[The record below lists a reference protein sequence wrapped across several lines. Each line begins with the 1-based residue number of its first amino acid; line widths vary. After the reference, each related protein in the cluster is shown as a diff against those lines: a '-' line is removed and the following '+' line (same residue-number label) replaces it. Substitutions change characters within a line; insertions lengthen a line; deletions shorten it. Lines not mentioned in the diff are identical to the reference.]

1 MKARKTLTLL
11 LLAALTF
18 AACKYDDSALWEQ
31 VNQNTEELAAQ
42 AARIAALEAWQAETN
57 TNIQALQTLLSTTD
71 YITAVTPVV
80 KDGVEVG
87 FTISFLNTPAI
98 TIYHGTKGD
107 KGDKGDTP
115 QIGAAQGDDGNWYWT
130 LNGEFLT
137 DTDGNPIRANGTQ
150 GGQGE
155 PGSDGDDAPLPQ
167 LATGAKLNEQQITT
181 DSQNKNIEPDAIYLS
196 VDGGKTWTRVSGED
210 GEKGD
215 TGDTGPKG
223 DSFFE
228 SVDTTNAD
236 YVTFKLADGST
247 FQVPRYTG
255 ISLTFNPTSLS
266 LLYDETKTIKCTA
279 EGSAEFTTDNLFIV
293 APAGWKADIAL
304 TRSASTGFTLTVTA
318 PADITSG
325 VATGEILVMLDNKK
339 GSTTIGRI
347 PVKTA
352 GGIVGTELKAD
363 GLTYGQIASL
373 INGRTDLTSVVLTNC
388 NLSSS
393 DWSAIRNNKSL
404 ETIDLGESTYNSV
417 SFYYMHSVV
426 GNSTL
431 QLLTVPDGVTTISER
446 AFYDCDKLTT
456 VTIPASVKEIWWE
469 SFKNCEAMTTFTIP
483 ADSKLTKIGKEAFVR
498 CYKLESIFIPATVTT
513 IDNMAF
519 SHCSKLTSITFAEG
533 SQLTKITYN
542 CFAYNEALPSINLPA
557 GVTSIEDYAFNHCT
571 SLKSITIP
579 DGVTSI
585 EDYAFWCCK
594 ALPSITLPAKL
605 ESIGEWA
612 FATCESLT
620 SINIPE
626 EVTSIG
632 NNAFAYCTSLTN
644 VTCLATTP
652 PSLGTDV
659 FKNSSALTEIRVP
672 AGSVDAYKETW
683 FEYADKIKAIEP

>member
-11 LLAALTF
+11 LLAALTL
-18 AACKYDDSALWEQ
+18 AACKYDDSELWEQ

-115 QIGAAQGDDGNWYWT
+115 QIGATQADDGNWYWT

-150 GGQGE
+150 GEQGDQG
-155 PGSDGDDAPLPQ
+155 PAGDDAPLPQ

-181 DSQNKNIEPDAIYLS
+181 DSQNKDIEPDAIYLS

-228 SVDTTNAD
+228 SVDTKNAD
-236 YVTFKLADGST
+236 YILFTLADGST

-255 ISLTFNPTSLS
+255 ISLMFNPASLS
-266 LLYDETKTIKCTA
+266 LPYGGTATIQCTA
-279 EGSAEFTTDNLFIV
+279 EGSAEFTTDNLFVV

-304 TRSASTGFTLTVTA
+304 TRAARTGFTLTVTA

-347 PVKTA
+347 TVFC
-352 GGIVGTELKAD
+352 GTELTI
-363 GLTYGQIASL
+363 GNLQPGQLATL
-373 INGRTDLTSVVLTNC
+373 IGSRIDLKSITVTSGEINDDDWEAIKRNKDMLTDL
-388 NLSSS
+388 
-393 DWSAIRNNKSL
+393 
-404 ETIDLGESTYNSV
+404 DLAGTTYTGDDAAK
-417 SFYYMHSVV
+417 FAYTGHM
-426 GNSTL
+426 GDNSTL
-431 QLLTVPDGVTTISER
+431 QTI
-446 AFYDCDKLTT
+446 KL
-456 VTIPASVKEIWWE
+456 PQ
-469 SFKNCEAMTTFTIP
+469 
-483 ADSKLTKIGKEAFVR
+483 G
-498 CYKLESIFIPATVTT
+498 
-513 IDNMAF
+513 
-519 SHCSKLTSITFAEG
+519 ITD
-533 SQLTKITYN
+533 IR
-542 CFAYNEALPSINLPA
+542 
-557 GVTSIEDYAFNHCT
+557 DYAFNHC
-571 SLKSITIP
+571 S
-579 DGVTSI
+579 
-585 EDYAFWCCK
+585 
-594 ALPSITLPAKL
+594 
-605 ESIGEWA
+605 
-612 FATCESLT
+612 SLT
-620 SINIPE
+620 SIDFPVALN
-626 EVTSIG
+626 TIG
-632 NNAFAYCTSLTN
+632 NYAFFGCSPLKSIEIPSGVTGIGAGAFGDCSSLST
-644 VTCLATTP
+644 ATFLGETP
-652 PSLGTDV
+652 PVHIGHV
-659 FKNSSALTEIRVP
+659 FYQCTALSDIYVP

>member
-11 LLAALTF
+11 LLAALTL
-18 AACKYDDSALWEQ
+18 AACKYDDSELWEQ

-57 TNIQALQTLLSTTD
+57 TNIEALQTLLSTTD

-115 QIGAAQGDDGNWYWT
+115 QIGATQADDGNWYWT
-130 LNGEFLT
+130 LNGELLT

-150 GGQGE
+150 GEQGE

-167 LATGAKLNEQQITT
+167 LATGTKLTDQGITT
-181 DSQNKNIEPDAIYLS
+181 DSQNEDIEPDAIYLS

-215 TGDTGPKG
+215 TGNTGATGPQG
-223 DSFFE
+223 DSLFE

-236 YVTFKLADGST
+236 YILFTLADGST

-255 ISLTFNPTSLS
+255 ISLMFNPASLS
-266 LLYDETKTIKCTA
+266 LPYGGTATIQCTA

-304 TRSASTGFTLTVTA
+304 TRAARTGFTLTVTA
-318 PADITSG
+318 PDTDSE
-325 VATGEILVMLDNKK
+325 GEILVMLDNKK

-363 GLTYGQIASL
+363 GLASGQIAAL
-373 INGRTDLTSVVLTNC
+373 IGSRTDLTSVVLTNC

-404 ETIDLGESTYNSV
+404 ETIDLGESTYNSS
-417 SFYYMHSVV
+417 SFYYNKIYS
-426 GNSTL
+426 NSTL
-431 QLLTVPDGVTTISER
+431 QLLKVPDGVTTISED
-446 AFYDCDKLTT
+446 AFYKCKELTT
-456 VTIPASVKEIWWE
+456 VTIPASVEKIQSD
-469 SFKNCEAMTTFTIP
+469 SFKYCEKMTTFTIP
-483 ADSKLTKIGKEAFVR
+483 EDSKLTKIGREAFAC
-498 CYKLESIFIPATVTT
+498 CYKLESIFIPATVKT
-513 IDNMAF
+513 IDKSAF
-519 SHCSKLTSITFAEG
+519 NICQSLKSVTFAEG
-533 SQLTKITYN
+533 SQLTEIPYF
-542 CFAYNEALPSINLPA
+542 CFADNEALTAIEIPPLVTTLGESVFEGCAMLANITFPA
-557 GVTSIEDYAFNHCT
+557 GVTSIGKRAFSGCF
-571 SLKSITIP
+571 SL
-579 DGVTSI
+579 
-585 EDYAFWCCK
+585 
-594 ALPSITLPAKL
+594 
-605 ESIGEWA
+605 
-612 FATCESLT
+612 AT
-620 SINIPE
+620 
-626 EVTSIG
+626 
-632 NNAFAYCTSLTN
+632 

-652 PSLGTDV
+652 PTLGETV
-659 FKNSSALTEIRVP
+659 FYHCDALTEIRVP

>member
-42 AARIAALEAWQAETN
+42 AARIAALETWQAETN

-80 KDGVEVG
+80 KDGEEVG
-87 FTISFLNTPAI
+87 FTISFLNTPSI

-181 DSQNKNIEPDAIYLS
+181 DSQNKDIEPDAIYLS
-196 VDGGKTWTRVSGED
+196 VDGGKTWTRVSGEKGDTGADGPKGDD

-215 TGDTGPKG
+215 DG
-223 DSFFE
+223 DSFFD
-228 SVDTTNAD
+228 SVDYTTYDD
-236 YVTFKLADGST
+236 YVIFTLAENGGTFS
-247 FQVPRYTG
+247 VPRYMG
-255 ISLTFNPTSLS
+255 ISLTFDVSNLLLS
-266 LLYDETKTIKCTA
+266 YNETTEIQCTA
-279 EGSAEFTTDNLFIV
+279 EGSEDFTPDNLFVV
-293 APAGWKADIAL
+293 APSGWKTDIAL
-304 TRSASTGFTLTVTA
+304 TRAASTAFTLTVTA
-318 PADITSG
+318 PSTDSE
-325 VATGEILVMLDNKK
+325 GEILVMLDNKK

-363 GLTYGQIASL
+363 GLASGQIASL
-373 INGRTDLTSVVLTNC
+373 INGRTDLTDVILTNC

-393 DWSAIRNNKSL
+393 DWSAIRKNESL

-469 SFKNCEAMTTFTIP
+469 SFSYCEELTTFTIP
-483 ADSKLTKIGKEAFVR
+483 EDSKLTKIGRSAFAC
-498 CYKLESIFIPATVTT
+498 CYKLESIFIPATVKT
-513 IDNMAF
+513 IDKMAF
-519 SHCSKLTSITFAEG
+519 NICRSLKSVTFGEG
-533 SQLTKITYN
+533 SQLTEIPYY
-542 CFAYNEALPSINLPA
+542 CFS
-557 GVTSIEDYAFNHCT
+557 SD
-571 SLKSITIP
+571 
-579 DGVTSI
+579 
-585 EDYAFWCCK
+585 K
-594 ALPSITLPAKL
+594 ALTTIEIPPLVTTIGENAFGSCKFTNITLPAKVTN
-605 ESIGEWA
+605 IGKSA
-612 FATCESLT
+612 FS
-620 SINIPE
+620 
-626 EVTSIG
+626 G
-632 NNAFAYCTSLTN
+632 CTSLTT
-644 VTCLATTP
+644 VTSLAETP
-652 PSLGTDV
+652 PTLGETV
-659 FKNSSALTEIRVP
+659 FYGCSALTNIYVP
-672 AGSVDAYKETW
+672 AGSVDAYKAAW
-683 FEYADKIKAIEP
+683 SEYADKIKAIEP